1 MASIVGARQ
10 VVDVAAEDVEG
21 DAEEENKLNYW
32 SLFNL
37 YLEKR
42 LKILS
47 LFNQGY

>member
-1 MASIVGARQ
+1 M
-10 VVDVAAEDVEG
+10 AAEAGVEE
-21 DAEEENKLNYW
+21 DAEEENNLNYW

-42 LKILS
+42 LNILS

>member
-1 MASIVGARQ
+1 M
-10 VVDVAAEDVEG
+10 AAEAGVEEDAEEE

>member
-1 MASIVGARQ
+1 M
-10 VVDVAAEDVEG
+10 AAEAGVEE
-21 DAEEENKLNYW
+21 DAEEENKLNYS